1 MQLTAHC
8 KGRGVG
14 RSERKH
20 RVLFTTKTKLIMKFT
35 AILLLAACLQVSAR
49 GFSQLVSI
57 SQKNA
62 SLQTV
67 FKEIEK
73 QTGYQFFYKENVL
86 QHASTVT
93 INVKNATLKQALD
106 ACFSNQPLTYGIV
119 DKIIVVKNKQQEAP
133 KTEVLTAPEAQQI
146 AEGIRVKGVVKDNTG
161 RPIASVSVVI
171 PGTPLGSMTNAS
183 GEYLIDNAPENA
195 QLLFSYIGFESQ
207 TINIKGRAVINV
219 TLELAKVAMDEMV
232 VIGYGTTTKRLN
244 TGAVSSIKSTDIA
257 KQTIDNP
264 LTAMQGRMPGV
275 VITQDN
281 GLPGGGVRMQI
292 RGLGSAG
299 AGTIPLYIVDGVPFT
314 LFNGGQP
321 VSDALNAY
329 GTSGANGNI
338 SPFSM
343 IAPEDIERIDVLKD
357 ADATAIYGSRGA
369 NGVVL
374 ITTKKGNKGGKTLFN
389 FNVNSGI
396 AKVNHYIPM
405 MNTQQYLTM
414 RRQAFA
420 NSGVT
425 PTVSNAKDL
434 LVWDTTAYTD
444 WQKWAIGGT
453 AHTTNATASVSG
465 GNQQNSFLF
474 STTYRRQGTVFP
486 GDFINNTLSSR
497 LNAGHKSL
505 NGKFSID
512 AAISYSYMDSKI
524 PPVDLSTF
532 YNMAPNYPIYNSN
545 GKFNFTLENPVAD
558 LLKKY
563 SSQTTNFI
571 SSVNIA
577 YKILPSLT
585 AKANLGYTITGL
597 EQTKTNPASSQNISA
612 TATPDVIAKANK
624 LTYANNTNTNYIV
637 EPQLEYLKNI
647 SNGKL
652 QLLAGTTFQQ
662 NKSNGVYLSG
672 SGYSSEALI
681 TSISSAA
688 TVTANYSNYSLYKY
702 NAVFAR
708 ANYNWEDKYILDG
721 TFRRDGSSRFGP
733 DHRFGNFGAVGAAW
747 VFTKE
752 DFMNKADFLSFGKLR
767 ASYGITGNDQIS
779 NYLYNA
785 LYSSAWS
792 GYSYMGTGT
801 LVQYSPA
808 NPELHWESTKK
819 LDIALELSFLRDRIS
834 LKTDFYQNR
843 SGNQLLYIYMP
854 SQSGFTSYTGNLNA
868 LIQNKGWEFELN
880 TTNILKKDFTWTTSI
895 NLTLNRNKLLEF
907 PDLATSSYASTYV
920 IGQPID
926 VPLLYHFTGIDK
938 ASGIPTFLDVN
949 KDGSIGYSDDRLP
962 AKIGTPYFGGIT
974 NSFSYKGFTLD
985 FTFQF
990 NHRYG
995 YVNNTLNDYHT
1006 SYYPYGY
1013 SYYNQSAPIVDSWTP
1028 SNPNAKYPAAGV
1040 NYSNDISNLAGSD
1053 FNWGNTSFVKFKTLS
1068 LAYSLPKKWLSRA
1081 GISTASIYAQGQN
1094 LYTWAKQKYTY
1105 DPETTQPGTGSG
1117 LGTGTYIAFPQ
1128 LRTMVLGLNVS
1139 F

>member
-73 QTGYQFFYKENVL
+73 QTGYHFFYKENVL

-106 ACFSNQPLTYGIV
+106 ACFSNQSLTYGIV
-119 DKIIVVKNKQQEAP
+119 DKIIVVKNKQEEAS
-133 KTEVLTAPEAQQI
+133 KTEAVSAPQPQQI

-171 PGTPLGSMTNAS
+171 PGTPLGSMTNTN

-207 TINIKGRAVINV
+207 TINIRGRAVINV

-232 VIGYGTTTKRLN
+232 VIGYGTTTRRLN
-244 TGAVSSIKSTDIA
+244 AGSVSSIKSADIA

-264 LTAMQGRMPGV
+264 LTALQGRIPGMT
-275 VITQDN
+275 ITQDN
-281 GLPGGGVRMQI
+281 GLPGGGTRVQI
-292 RGLGSAG
+292 RGLNSST

-321 VSDALNAY
+321 FSDALNAW
-329 GTSGANGNI
+329 GTSGANGNV

-374 ITTKKGNKGGKTLFN
+374 ITTKKGSKGKTAFN
-389 FNVNSGI
+389 VNVNSGI

-405 MNTQQYLTM
+405 MNTPEYLAL
-414 RRQAFA
+414 RREAFA

-425 PTVSNAKDL
+425 PTATNAKDL
-434 LVWDTTAYTD
+434 MVWDTTAYTD

-453 AHTTNATASVSG
+453 AHLTNATASVSG
-465 GNQQNSFLF
+465 GNAQNSFLF
-474 STTYRRQGTVFP
+474 SSTYRRQGTVFP
-486 GDFINNTLSSR
+486 GDFINNTLSNR
-497 LNAGHKSL
+497 LNASHKSAD
-505 NGKFSID
+505 NKFNID
-512 AAISYSYMDSKI
+512 ANVNYTYMNTNLPAIDFSTLYS
-524 PPVDLSTF
+524 L
-532 YNMAPNYPIYNSN
+532 APNYPIYNKDGS
-545 GKFNFTLENPVAD
+545 FNFTSTNPVAT
-558 LLKKY
+558 LLKKFN
-563 SSQTTNFI
+563 SQTTNFI
-571 SSVNIA
+571 SSVNIG

-585 AKANLGYTITGL
+585 IKANLGYSLTSL
-597 EQTKTNPASSQNISA
+597 EQTKTNPASSQNISSTASAA
-612 TATPDVIAKANK
+612 TRAAANK
-624 LTYANNTNTNYIV
+624 LIYAKNDNTNYII
-637 EPQLEYLKNI
+637 EPQLQYNNRLGA
-647 SNGKL
+647 GKL
-652 QLLAGTTFQQ
+652 DLLLGTTFQQ
-662 NKSNGVYLSG
+662 NKANGVYLNG
-672 SGYSSEALI
+672 SGFASEALI

-708 ANYNWEDKYILDG
+708 ANYNLQNKYIVDG

-747 VFTKE
+747 IFTQEK
-752 DFMNKADFLSFGKLR
+752 FMQPAQFLSFGKLR
-767 ASYGITGNDQIS
+767 ASYGITGNDQIV
-779 NYLYNA
+779 NYLYQSVYTA
-785 LYSSAWS
+785 AYS
-792 GYSYMGTGT
+792 GYSYQGTGT
-801 LVQYSPA
+801 LDQYSA
-808 NPELHWESTKK
+808 GNPNLHWESTKK
-819 LDIALELSFLRDRIS
+819 LDIALELGFLKDRIS
-834 LKTDFYQNR
+834 LKADFYRNR
-843 SGNQLLYIYMP
+843 SSNQLVNIAQPL
-854 SQSGFTSYTGNLNA
+854 QTGFTSYTGNLDA
-868 LIQNKGWEFELN
+868 LIQNQGWEFEL
-880 TTNILKKDFTWTTSI
+880 TTNNIARKDFSWTTSF
-895 NLTLNRNKLLEF
+895 NLTLNKNKLVSF
-907 PDLATSSYASTYV
+907 PDLKSSSYSTTYI

-926 VPLLYHFTGIDK
+926 VQQLYHYLGPDK
-938 ASGIPTFLDVN
+938 ATGKPNFQDQNS
-949 KDGSIGYSDDRLP
+949 DGSIAYATDRIP
-962 AKIGTPYFGGIT
+962 MKVGTPYYGGLT
-974 NSFSYKGFTLD
+974 NSFTYKGFTLD

-995 YVNNTLNDYHT
+995 FLNNTLDDYNVA
-1006 SYYPYGY
+1006 YYPYGY
-1013 SYYNQSAPIVDSWTP
+1013 GYFNLSKPLVTERWTP
-1028 SNPNAKYPAAGV
+1028 TNTTAYYPAAGV
-1040 NYSNDISNLAGSD
+1040 NYDSKYSLLASSD
-1053 FNWGNTSFVKFKTLS
+1053 YNWGNASYIKFKTLS
-1068 LAYSLPKKWLSRA
+1068 LGYNLPKAFLSK
-1081 GISTASIYAQGQN
+1081 IKLSSASIYAQGQN

-1117 LGTGTYIAFPQ
+1117 LGTGRYIAFPQ
-1128 LRTMVLGLNVS
+1128 LRTMVIGLNVS